1 MSVRTASVLLVILAI
16 VTARR
21 AASQSATAAEMPA
34 LRHADAE
41 GLARLPFIVAQQ
53 KDFFAQAGVRVDVI
67 KDAIAGP
74 DSNSQAALKG
84 YEPSI
89 ERGGRADMA
98 TANGGFFINAVLNGS
113 DAVAVGVQT
122 ANPVYSLI
130 ARPEIR
136 TYADLKGKTITL
148 TAPWDGITLTT
159 RALLAQHGI
168 GKNDFTFEAIRM
180 SDARLECLKA
190 GKCAAPTSKPSTQAW
205 GSIASEPLS
214 RRGP

>member
-1 MSVRTASVLLVILAI
+1 MQPKAEAKMSVRTASVLLVILAI
-16 VTARR
+16 VTARG

-98 TANGGFFINAVLNGS
+98 TANGGVFINDGVYGC
-113 DAVAVGVQT
+113 VGLGVGG
-122 ANPVYSLI
+122 
-130 ARPEIR
+130 R
-136 TYADLKGKTITL
+136 TGK
-148 TAPWDGITLTT
+148 
-159 RALLAQHGI
+159 
-168 GKNDFTFEAIRM
+168 
-180 SDARLECLKA
+180 
-190 GKCAAPTSKPSTQAW
+190 
-205 GSIASEPLS
+205 
-214 RRGP
+214 

>member
-16 VTARR
+16 VTARG

-98 TANGGFFINAVLNGS
+98 TDAFSLRASSAFSRAPANVSSG
-113 DAVAVGVQT
+113 
-122 ANPVYSLI
+122 
-130 ARPEIR
+130 
-136 TYADLKGKTITL
+136 
-148 TAPWDGITLTT
+148 
-159 RALLAQHGI
+159 
-168 GKNDFTFEAIRM
+168 
-180 SDARLECLKA
+180 
-190 GKCAAPTSKPSTQAW
+190 
-205 GSIASEPLS
+205 
-214 RRGP
+214 